1 MVQSSVSITSDEV
14 AVLGEGVVR
23 ARITE
28 DCTYHRDIRD
38 GFWKSFN
45 IERVGT
51 KSYKDNEKSR
61 THDSFREDS
70 QQGLS
75 SSAL

>member
-1 MVQSSVSITSDEV
+1 MVESSVSITFDEV

-23 ARITE
+23 AHITE
-28 DCTYHRDIRD
+28 DCTYHCDIRD

-45 IERVGT
+45 IEELGT
-51 KSYKDNEKSR
+51 KSYKDNENSR
-61 THDSFREDS
+61 THDGFREAS

-75 SSAL
+75 NSSL